1 MAASTLLSRGERSVE
16 PSNLLVLA
24 REVEGTSEVDF
35 FLAIRRKGKQKDQ
48 EGMKKQKEFGE
59 EKLEGIG
66 SNGKSKQE
74 Q

>member
-24 REVEGTSEVDF
+24 CEVEGTSEVDF
-35 FLAIRRKGKQKDQ
+35 FLAIERKGKQKDQ

-59 EKLEGIG
+59 EKLEEIG
-66 SNGKSKQE
+66 SNGKGKQE